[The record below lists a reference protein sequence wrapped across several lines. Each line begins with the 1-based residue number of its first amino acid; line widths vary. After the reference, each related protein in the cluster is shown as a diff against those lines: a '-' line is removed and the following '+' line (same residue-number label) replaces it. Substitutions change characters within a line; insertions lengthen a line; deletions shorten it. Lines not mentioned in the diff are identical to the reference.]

1 MTFNDGTT
9 AVMVMEAAKSVVT
22 NPDLELAWAKG
33 KASEWGGQGSGQVD
47 AFLNTPATKEAKGH
61 VKGILILYE
70 VGTDPEDADDTQ
82 KISFDFKRA
91 RTDQTIE
98 EAYEAVYDA
107 MGGENA
113 FAVAPSDTAPTEEE
127 IKAAVEAHLAAYDDG
142 VGAVIAGSG
151 ITAEVTI
158 EILKD
163 PTVAEEGYVK
173 IAISL
178 SKEGSDEEPWEYLTQ
193 RRTPILLQ
201 SFAQARAAV
210 EALEQR
216 RLVDNSA
223 NVTESQ
229 RQNAQNYIVSL
240 ARDAVNQEQYTV
252 SLKEE
257 LVVIESTVVAKGSGT
272 MTLTIKENSSGR
284 EEDITLTWV
293 IPMLRARFG
302 CSCGNFVTYD
312 YEELK
317 SHLAAHVLNGEAEH
331 YGINYE
337 YIEEE

>member
-1 MTFNDGTT
+1 
-9 AVMVMEAAKSVVT
+9 MVMEAAKSVVT

-158 EILKD
+158 EIRKD

-173 IAISL
+173 ITISL

-193 RRTPILLQ
+193 RWTPILLQ

-223 NVTESQ
+223 NVSESQ
-229 RQNAQNYIVSL
+229 RQNKQNYIVSL

-272 MTLTIKENSSGR
+272 MTVTIKENSSGK

-293 IPMLRARFG
+293 IPMVRVLYG
-302 CSCGNFVTYD
+302 CSCGNFTTYD
-312 YEELK
+312 YDEMT
-317 SHLAAHVLNGEAEH
+317 SHMRVHVLNGEAANF
-331 YGINYE
+331 GSTTE
-337 YIEEE
+337 YVEEE